1 MYIRCQASKELGI
14 GRRNILFYV
23 LCILYI
29 LSTTSVVLDTTL
41 SLLLN
46 KVSKTLAKLVF
57 ILTIFFVYNGQI
69 TRLGDSEES
78 LLFRFKALNYTS
90 NTINGMC
97 NFISQGVLVCIS
109 LYHLLYLS

>member
-57 ILTIFFVYNGQI
+57 ILTIFSFTMG
-69 TRLGDSEES
+69 RLLGLATQKNHFYFD
-78 LLFRFKALNYTS
+78 LK
-90 NTINGMC
+90 
-97 NFISQGVLVCIS
+97 
-109 LYHLLYLS
+109 HLTTHQTL